1 MMIQWFTFSD
11 FSTGG
16 ENDMG
21 AAVVQLCQVCDNTAA
36 GFHCG
41 AFVCEACKKFYLRA
55 MKQNNRAML
64 CCKAGDKRL
73 GNSTPG
79 GCQVSGLSRTSCAF
93 CRLQK
98 CLSIGMEAP
107 GMLMSYFALDSLA
120 IPLFIEQS
128 SQCGHI
134 PFGCL
139 SQIISPGRQQRL
151 N

>member
-1 MMIQWFTFSD
+1 
-11 FSTGG
+11 
-16 ENDMG
+16 MG
-21 AAVVQLCQVCDNTAA
+21 AAAVVQLCQVCDNTAA

-64 CCKAGDKRL
+64 CCKAGDARL
-73 GNSTPG
+73 GNSTHG

-128 SQCGHI
+128 SQHGQI

-139 SQIISPGRQQRL
+139 SQIISSGLQRL

>member
-1 MMIQWFTFSD
+1 MIQWFTFSD

-16 ENDMG
+16 ENDMV

-64 CCKAGDKRL
+64 CCKAGDARL
-73 GNSTPG
+73 GNPTQG

-107 GMLMSYFALDSLA
+107 GMLMSYFVLDSPA

-128 SQCGHI
+128 SQ
-134 PFGCL
+134 
-139 SQIISPGRQQRL
+139 
-151 N
+151 